1 VEKAHFVW
9 LKVEGFVDRVR
20 DWWASYSFPRSPS
33 HISASKL
40 KALKMDLKHWN
51 VNEFGNVHFKH
62 QKLLLSLHELET
74 LGESRVLSE
83 VEKNERTR
91 LISELE
97 TAIYLEEIC

>member
-1 VEKAHFVW
+1 MW